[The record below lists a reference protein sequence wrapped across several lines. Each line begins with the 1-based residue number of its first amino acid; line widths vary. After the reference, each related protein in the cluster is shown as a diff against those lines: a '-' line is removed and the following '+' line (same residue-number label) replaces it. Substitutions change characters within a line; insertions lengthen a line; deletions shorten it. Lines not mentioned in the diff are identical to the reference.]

1 MKARDGELGIKMKL
15 KETERLRAEKMRVDS
30 EIEVQT
36 GRGMIG
42 PIDDDMI
49 E

>member
-1 MKARDGELGIKMKL
+1 MKL
-15 KETERLRAEKMRVDS
+15 KEAERLRAEKMGVDS

-36 GRGMIG
+36 GSGMIG
-42 PIDDDMI
+42 PIDDDVT